1 LSSENEYKKL
11 LIIGTLIGLIG
22 SLALIL
28 GVIFNYITTDLNVLD
43 LAIVAWTA
51 GIFIICLITFLG
63 SITPT
68 GIVFDDERPSL
79 FAIALF
85 ILAPTLVVSPYNT
98 PMYYLLETGSELLGA
113 GDAGFTTYLIFIGVV
128 VLLVAFLILT
138 WVFLW
143 KRRATSASELYLDE
157 ASEIGLVK
165 FLRIITS
172 ALVITAGVGI
182 ILGFV
187 ITPTTTLTASLLMSG
202 DGSGLDFSALA
213 FMVYILGIVVTAI
226 IMLLGNIGKT
236 KIPGSELPLLAL
248 VISILA
254 FPGYEPSGVSA
265 TVWSTPIYKLLEF
278 GKNEYGNIT
287 FIGWMLLI
295 GASITILAFL
305 LLIITYFMK
314 SSATFVERSV
324 RTGRVKRTRTP
335 KGPPTATVQ
344 DMAPPSGALADQLS
358 STGPPSA
365 AVPTGPPGAGV
376 SAETPTCPFCGQN
389 LRYIDEYQRWYCD
402 NCSQYV

>member
-1 LSSENEYKKL
+1 MSSENEYKKL

-22 SLALIL
+22 SIALIL
-28 GVIFNYITTDLNVLD
+28 GIIFNYITTDLNVLD

-79 FAIALF
+79 FSIALF
-85 ILAPTLVVSPYNT
+85 ILAPTLVVSQYNT
-98 PMYYLLETGSELLGA
+98 PMHYLLETGSELLGA
-113 GDAGFTTYLIFIGVV
+113 GSATFTTYLIFIGIVL
-128 VLLVAFLILT
+128 LLVAFIILT

-143 KRRATSASELYLDE
+143 KRRATSASDLYLDE
-157 ASEIGLVK
+157 TSEIGLVR

-172 ALVITAGVGI
+172 SLVIAAGVGI

-187 ITPTTTLTASLLMSG
+187 IVPSTGLTASLLMSE

-213 FMVYILGIVVTAI
+213 FMVYIVGIIVTAVI
-226 IMLLGNIGKT
+226 LLLGNLGKT
-236 KIPGSELPLLAL
+236 KIPRSELPLLVL
-248 VISILA
+248 LITILA
-254 FPGYEPSGVSA
+254 LPGYSPSGVSA
-265 TVWSTPIYKLLEF
+265 TVWSTPVYKLLEF
-278 GKNEYGNIT
+278 GKNQIGNIT
-287 FIGWMLLI
+287 FIGWVLI
-295 GASITILAFL
+295 IGVSITILAFL
-305 LLIITYFMK
+305 LLTITYFMK

-324 RTGRVKRTRTP
+324 RTGRVRKTRVP
-335 KGPPTATVQ
+335 KGPPSAQ
-344 DMAPPSGALADQLS
+344 AMAPPSGTLADQLS
-358 STGPPSA
+358 PSGPPSA
-365 AVPTGPPGAGV
+365 GIPTGPPGAGV